1 MAKTGKNTQMQP
13 MTIRTLKISDIEEAF
28 YNPRKVMKRGSKKY
42 DNLKNSIEEFGY
54 VEPMVVNEVNNRL
67 ISGHQRLNIL
77 HDIGTEEVE
86 VSIVHIEDEARE
98 KALNIALNKIK
109 GKWDTKKLADVLK
122 EIGDEWNALDLGFE
136 ESDIAEFLKNND
148 NLGVD
153 GSKADEMDAGIKL
166 RTGAAACVVAIAG
179 VRFSI
184 PADEFAKME
193 QGIIEAGIFSE
204 KEISEELKRRFIAE

>member
-13 MTIRTLKISDIEEAF
+13 MMIRTLKISDIEEAF

-67 ISGHQRLNIL
+67 ISGHQRLNVL